1 MYIPV
6 VTLSKE
12 NDTKILEQLKLGFKR
27 TITWNKYRSKITIQP
42 QKNNLKYLIDPTFT
56 NVNRLFVLSFARTNE
71 GGNRDS
77 FLRYYLPNARIKDF
91 NVLIDGERLFNLPV
105 KNEEEAY
112 EKIMDMSN
120 NNDYTTGNLLDLA
133 YFLKNYRFIGNDLS
147 KESKLKDL
155 QPIIFIGKLIN
166 TRGAIMIFVI
176 EK

>member
-1 MYIPV
+1 MYVPG
-6 VTLSKE
+6 VTLSRK
-12 NDTKILEQLKLGFKR
+12 NDKKLLEQLTSGFK
-27 TITWNKYRSKITIQP
+27 TTVKWKKYKSQLPIQP

-120 NNDYTTGNLLDLA
+120 NNDYTIANLLDFA
-133 YFLKNYRFIGNDLS
+133 YFK
-147 KESKLKDL
+147 K
-155 QPIIFIGKLIN
+155 IN
-166 TRGAIMIFVI
+166 
-176 EK
+176 